1 MARIKFSIVAQKEY
15 YSDELHCRVFIS
27 SEFSM
32 LNRTRYFVI
41 LFLLFKNASLFSAT
55 KCARDCESW
64 KMTELQ
70 LRPIFATVC

>member
-15 YSDELHCRVFIS
+15 YSDEFHCRVFIY
-27 SEFSM
+27 SEFSV
-32 LNRTRYFVI
+32 LNHTRYFVI
-41 LFLLFKNASLFSAT
+41 LFLLFKTASFSAT